1 MSVKPKIE
9 VGLVLVTV
17 EMAVAWLATRSE
29 NQTKRYVRAKAVK
42 WASIMK
48 EGRWHTHGDAI
59 DIDKDGRLSNGQ
71 HRLSAV
77 VLCGLPQWFIVARGV
92 ETQSFASRDR
102 GYGRSP
108 GQITKWAGYTNADA
122 LASAAAIV
130 WLEETGKFGGA
141 WSERTE
147 PEILLDILARHP
159 GLEEAVARA
168 NMTACALRLSRG
180 LAGWA
185 YYRFS
190 EIDEE
195 KCESFFEGLKTGAGL
210 SQGDPALVLR
220 NRLMTVRQT
229 RARLLLRDIAAL
241 LVRAWNHYYAGRS
254 VQTLKASVRTNGS
267 SYGTFPEIAGSA
279 AKGTR

>member
-1 MSVKPKIE
+1 MSAKPKIE

-17 EMAVAWLATRSE
+17 EMAMAWLATRSE
-29 NQTKRYVRAKAVK
+29 NQTKRYVRAKAAK
-42 WASIMK
+42 WASAMK

-59 DIDKDGRLSNGQ
+59 DIDNDGRLSNGQ

-77 VLCGLPQWFIVARGV
+77 VMSGLPQWFIVARGV
-92 ETQSFASRDR
+92 ETQTFASRDR

-108 GQITKWAGYTNADA
+108 GQIAKWAGYTNADA
-122 LASAAAIV
+122 LASAAAVV
-130 WLEETGKFGGA
+130 WLEETGRFGGA

-147 PEILLDILARHP
+147 PEVLLDILARHP

-195 KCESFFEGLKTGAGL
+195 KCKGCGEC
-210 SQGDPALVLR
+210 VLACP
-220 NRLMTVRQT
+220 VH
-229 RARLLLRDIAAL
+229 AR
-241 LVRAWNHYYAGRS
+241 G
-254 VQTLKASVRTNGS
+254 TLGETEK
-267 SYGTFPEIAGSA
+267 
-279 AKGTR
+279 K